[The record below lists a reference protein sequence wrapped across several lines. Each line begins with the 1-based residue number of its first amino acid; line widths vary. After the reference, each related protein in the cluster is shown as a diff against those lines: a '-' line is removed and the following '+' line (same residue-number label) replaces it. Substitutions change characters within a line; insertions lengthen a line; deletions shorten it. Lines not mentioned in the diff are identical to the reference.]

1 MPRWLEHRIPPPLID
16 LACAALMWVLARW
29 LPQAQWWPRG
39 ASWLVWLVAIALAL
53 AGGLIALA
61 GVHEFKRARTT
72 INPLAP
78 QRTSSLVVGGVYQY
92 TRNPMYLGML
102 LVLIGWGVWLGN
114 AAALVVG
121 PLLAVLA
128 AEYAADWP
136 RGARHARAFW
146 RRLCALCGARAAL
159 VLSTAGSVN
168 PLSQLHANGAC
179 STWSDTSPA

>member
-16 LACAALMWVLARW
+16 LACAALMWALARW
-29 LPQAQWWPRG
+29 LPQAQWCPRG

-114 AAALVVG
+114 MAALVAG

-128 AEYAADWP
+128 LNALQIGPEERVMRERFGDDYAGYAA
-136 RGARHARAFW
+136 RV
-146 RRLCALCGARAAL
+146 RRWC
-159 VLSTAGSVN
+159 
-168 PLSQLHANGAC
+168 
-179 STWSDTSPA
+179 

>member
-1 MPRWLEHRIPPPLID
+1 MPRWLGHRIPPPLID

-121 PLLAVLA
+121 PLLAVLLLNTLQIGPEERVMREHFGDDYA
-128 AEYAADWP
+128 RYAA
-136 RGARHARAFW
+136 RV
-146 RRLCALCGARAAL
+146 RRWC
-159 VLSTAGSVN
+159 
-168 PLSQLHANGAC
+168 
-179 STWSDTSPA
+179 

>member
-16 LACAALMWVLARW
+16 LACAALMWALARW

-39 ASWLVWLVAIALAL
+39 AAWWVWVIALSLAL

-61 GVHEFKRARTT
+61 GVREFKRARTT

-114 AAALVVG
+114 MAALVAG

-128 AEYAADWP
+128 LNALQIGPEERVMRERFGDDYA
-136 RGARHARAFW
+136 RYVARV
-146 RRLCALCGARAAL
+146 RRWC
-159 VLSTAGSVN
+159 
-168 PLSQLHANGAC
+168 
-179 STWSDTSPA
+179 

>member
-114 AAALVVG
+114 AAALVAG

-128 AEYAADWP
+128 LNALQIGPEERVMRERFGDDYA
-136 RGARHARAFW
+136 RYVARV
-146 RRLCALCGARAAL
+146 RRWC
-159 VLSTAGSVN
+159 
-168 PLSQLHANGAC
+168 
-179 STWSDTSPA
+179 